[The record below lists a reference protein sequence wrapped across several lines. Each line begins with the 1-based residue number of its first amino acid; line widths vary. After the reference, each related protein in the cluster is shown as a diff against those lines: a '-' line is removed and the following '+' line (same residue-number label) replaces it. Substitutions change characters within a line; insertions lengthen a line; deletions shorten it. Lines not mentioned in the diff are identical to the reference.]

1 MNKLLKQAF
10 TLIEL
15 LVVIAIIG
23 ILSGLIV
30 VSMGGVTEKANIAKS
45 QVFSN
50 SLRNSLMADFVSE
63 WKLDGGTIGNTVTS
77 GDVLDSWS
85 TNNAVTISGSPV
97 IRGGSDCVYGNC
109 IQFTGGTNADTIDF
123 GNKVAFSMGTKDHT
137 VSMWVY
143 FDAASAPQYET
154 LILTGGYTNTA
165 GVAGYW
171 IHRLNGSTYLYGEF
185 SDGTAIRIASAL
197 TPPGYLK
204 ANTWYYVVVTFDR
217 DGLMQGYINGI
228 KQVGYTGDISTK
240 NGNVQNY
247 NSLRI
252 GSYSSSYYH
261 LAGKM
266 DEVRIFHAVVPSAQ
280 IKEQYY
286 SGLNSLLANGNIDA
300 KEYSERINSIAINE

>member
-1 MNKLLKQAF
+1 MNKFIKQAF

-30 VSMGGVTEKANIAKS
+30 VSMSGVTQKATIAKA
-45 QVFSN
+45 QVFS
-50 SLRNSLMADFVSE
+50 
-63 WKLDGGTIGNTVTS
+63 
-77 GDVLDSWS
+77 
-85 TNNAVTISGSPV
+85 
-97 IRGGSDCVYGNC
+97 
-109 IQFTGGTNADTIDF
+109 
-123 GNKVAFSMGTKDHT
+123 
-137 VSMWVY
+137 
-143 FDAASAPQYET
+143 
-154 LILTGGYTNTA
+154 
-165 GVAGYW
+165 
-171 IHRLNGSTYLYGEF
+171 
-185 SDGTAIRIASAL
+185 
-197 TPPGYLK
+197 
-204 ANTWYYVVVTFDR
+204 
-217 DGLMQGYINGI
+217 
-228 KQVGYTGDISTK
+228 
-240 NGNVQNY
+240 